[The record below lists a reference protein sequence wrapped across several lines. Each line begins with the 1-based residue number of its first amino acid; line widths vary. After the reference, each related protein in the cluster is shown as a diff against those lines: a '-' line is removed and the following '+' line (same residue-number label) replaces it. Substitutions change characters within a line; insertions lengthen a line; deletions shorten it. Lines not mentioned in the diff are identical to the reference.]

1 MSSKTQPTSS
11 TNRGFLIALISAVIL
26 SFTGI
31 LIRMI
36 SEDTRLPALILAF
49 WRDFLV
55 IACLFPLLLII
66 KPRLLKISR
75 TQGLFLVLFGA
86 TLALF
91 NILWT
96 LAVTLTG
103 AAVATVLVYSSGGF
117 TALLGWLILKEP
129 LGLKKILAVVLSL
142 LGCVLVSGAT
152 DPAQWQA
159 NALGIVTGILSGL
172 LYAIYSLMGRK
183 ASQKDLNPWTTLFYT
198 FGFAALFLLTINLL
212 PIRFIP
218 ATAAHPTEMF
228 FLGTQ
233 WYGWSLLLLLAAGP
247 TLLGFGLYNVS
258 LGHLPSSTANLILTL
273 EPVFTGVIAF
283 FLLDERMNSLQ
294 LTGSALIITALI
306 ILRLKRKQPQGSTET
321 AA

>member
-1 MSSKTQPTSS
+1 MSSKTQTQSMA
-11 TNRGFLIALISAVIL
+11 NRGFLIALISALIL

-66 KPRLLKISR
+66 KPALLKI
-75 TQGLFLVLFGA
+75 THAQCLFLVLFGA

-117 TALLGWLILKEP
+117 TVLLGWLILKEP
-129 LGLKKILAVVLSL
+129 LGWKKVLAVVLSL
-142 LGCVLVSGAT
+142 LGCILVSGAT

-172 LYAIYSLMGRK
+172 LYAVYSLMGRK
-183 ASQKDLNPWTTLFYT
+183 ASQKDLNPWTTLFFT

-212 PIRFIP
+212 PIKFIP
-218 ATAAHPTEMF
+218 ATAEYPGEIF

-233 WYGWSLLLLLAAGP
+233 WYGWILLLLLAGGP

-283 FLLDERMNSLQ
+283 FLLDERMNGLQ
-294 LTGSALIITALI
+294 LAGSALIITALI
-306 ILRLKRKQPQGSTET
+306 LIRLRGRRRLKSV
-321 AA
+321 